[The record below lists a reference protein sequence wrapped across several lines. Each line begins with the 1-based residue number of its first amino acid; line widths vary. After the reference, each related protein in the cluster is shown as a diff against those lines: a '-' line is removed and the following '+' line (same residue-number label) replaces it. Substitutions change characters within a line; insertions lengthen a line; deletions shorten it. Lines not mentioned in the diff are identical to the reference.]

1 MDEDDPFPWEAV
13 YRALVR
19 RICQMND
26 QRPYRLLA
34 SDVAA
39 LAIVHGEVLKRQDG
53 DD

>member
-26 QRPYRLLA
+26 KRPYRFLA

-39 LAIVHGEVLKRQDG
+39 LAIVHGEVLERQDAE
-53 DD
+53 